1 MSASGSSAVRS
12 GQQNLLSDWLL
23 PDNSL
28 DGLRYLSRAQIRY
41 RVKRFWKR
49 MFSPRQAIA
58 SLLSVAF
65 VSLYLV
71 AGLTLLSRREANDPE
86 QLRLWLSGG
95 MVLYAMYH
103 TVKHL
108 WAKPSLEP
116 DAETWA
122 DADRLWLGGGPVAR
136 RTMVLREAMSAV
148 PSAVAKTCLLGVVL
162 WRDAEFLPL
171 LLAGI
176 CLALIALELIRRVIT
191 HGIDALRPGERRVG
205 CAISLFV
212 GLAML
217 FQLGVQIWQST
228 PPGSD
233 PVVYV
238 LSAMSEV
245 GNYAGSA
252 WIQIMAFALLPAASV
267 ASAEPWPWFGQLAPS
282 ISLSLMT
289 MMAVAV
295 ILMLAEV
302 LVRVDAWSSNRRI
315 ETERQRLRLLE
326 SNANLP
332 RSAALN
338 VASRSLRTTWIQQFG
353 DALSRWLPK
362 RSRGMSGLVVRQ
374 LQCVRRYLPNVI
386 VSFAIP
392 MALSLSPLLT
402 DQTTKQWVFVIGGIA
417 LSSLLLAPPALQIDF
432 RRDLKRMFLVRSLP
446 LGNAAMCAGMLSVPV
461 AITVLFQW
469 STLALGAWIAAPPK
483 WQTVW
488 LFLALP
494 SLAVVTFSVE
504 NALFLAFPHH
514 VHAQGIAMVI
524 RAKITFLWKGLMLA
538 IAPIALISYVMLC
551 ERMLPTFWVGPAAF
565 AGTLLAVWSVAA
577 LAGWVLVRCW
587 SRFDPL
593 IDTPPE

>member
-1 MSASGSSAVRS
+1 MNAPGFTTARVGRT
-12 GQQNLLSDWLL
+12 NRLIDWLI
-23 PDNSL
+23 PDDSL
-28 DGLRYLSRAQIRY
+28 DGLRYLSRAQFRF
-41 RVKRFWKR
+41 RVMRFWKR

-58 SLLSVAF
+58 SILSIVFMA
-65 VSLYLV
+65 LYLV

-95 MVLYAMYH
+95 MVLYALYH
-103 TVKHL
+103 TVKQL
-108 WAKPSLEP
+108 WSKPSLEP
-116 DAETWA
+116 DAVTWT
-122 DADRLWLGGGPVAR
+122 DVDRLWLGGGPVSR
-136 RTMVLREAMSAV
+136 RTMVLREAMSSI
-148 PSAVAKTCLLGVVL
+148 PSALAKTALLGVVL

-171 LLAGI
+171 LLAGV

-191 HGIDALRPGERRVG
+191 HGIDALRPAERRLG
-205 CAISLFV
+205 CMISLVV
-212 GLAML
+212 GSAML
-217 FQLGVQIWQST
+217 VQLGVQTWQAT

-233 PVVYV
+233 PVIYV

-245 GNYAGSA
+245 GHYAGSA
-252 WIQIMAFALLPAASV
+252 AIQFMAFALLPAASV
-267 ASAEPWPWFGQLAPS
+267 AAAEPWAVFG
-282 ISLSLMT
+282 SLPVFMSLGLMT
-289 MMAVAV
+289 LISVAV
-295 ILMLAEV
+295 IFVLAET
-302 LVRVDAWSSNRRI
+302 LVRVDAWSSQRRI
-315 ETERQRLRLLE
+315 RTERDRLRLIE
-326 SNANLP
+326 SEVAIGG
-332 RSAALN
+332 SA
-338 VASRSLRTTWIQQFG
+338 SIGSLSQPMQVTRIQRFG
-353 DALSRWLPK
+353 DWLAGWLPEGQ
-362 RSRGMSGLVVRQ
+362 RGMSGLVVRQ

-446 LGNAAMCAGMLSVPV
+446 LGNVAMCVGMLSVPV

-469 STLALGAWIAAPPK
+469 STLALGAWFATPSM
-483 WQTVW
+483 WQIVW

-494 SLAVVTFSVE
+494 SLAVVTFAVE

-538 IAPIALISYVMLC
+538 VAPIGLISYVMFC
-551 ERMLPTFWVGPAAF
+551 ERVLPTFWVGPAAF
-565 AGTLLAVWSVAA
+565 GGTLLAVWSTAA
-577 LAGWVLVRCW
+577 FAGWVLVRCW
-587 SRFDPL
+587 RRFDPL

>member
-1 MSASGSSAVRS
+1 MTTSGFTSVRG
-12 GQQNLLSDWLL
+12 GQRNRLSDWLI
-23 PDNSL
+23 PDDSL
-28 DGLRYLSRAQIRY
+28 DGLRYLSRAQLRF
-41 RVKRFWKR
+41 RVARFWKR

-58 SLLSVAF
+58 SILSIVFMA
-65 VSLYLV
+65 LYLV

-95 MVLYAMYH
+95 MVLYALYH

-108 WAKPSLEP
+108 WSKPTPEP
-116 DAETWA
+116 DAVTWT
-122 DADRLWLGGGPVAR
+122 DADRLWLGGGPVSR
-136 RTMVLREAMSAV
+136 RTMVLREAMSSI
-148 PSAVAKTCLLGVVL
+148 PSSLAKTALLGVVL

-171 LLAGI
+171 LLAGV

-191 HGIDALRPGERRVG
+191 HGIDAMRPSERRLG
-205 CAISLFV
+205 CIISLVV
-212 GLAML
+212 GLAMVV
-217 FQLGVQIWQST
+217 QLGIQTWQST

-233 PVVYV
+233 PVIYV

-245 GNYAGSA
+245 GNYAGSTA
-252 WIQIMAFALLPAASV
+252 IQAMAFALLPAASV
-267 ASAEPWPWFGQLAPS
+267 AAAEPWSVFDSLPPLVSLAF
-282 ISLSLMT
+282 MT
-289 MMAVAV
+289 MIAIAV
-295 ILMLAEV
+295 ICVLAEV
-302 LVRVDAWSSNRRI
+302 LVRVDAWSAKRRI
-315 ETERQRLRLLE
+315 ETERRRLRLME
-326 SNANLP
+326 SNVANG
-332 RSAALN
+332 RSSADEFL
-338 VASRSLRTTWIQQFG
+338 SRPTQVTRIQRFG
-353 DALSRWLPK
+353 DWFAKCLPE
-362 RSRGMSGLVVRQ
+362 RHRGMSGLVVRQ

-446 LGNAAMCAGMLSVPV
+446 LGNVAMCVGMLSVPV

-469 STLALGAWIAAPPK
+469 STLALGAWFATPSM

-494 SLAVVTFSVE
+494 SLAVVTFAVE

-538 IAPIALISYVMLC
+538 VAPIGLISYVMFC
-551 ERMLPTFWVGPAAF
+551 ERVLPTFWVGPAAF
-565 AGTLLAVWSVAA
+565 GGTLLAVWSTAA
-577 LAGWVLVRCW
+577 FAGWVLVRCW
-587 SRFDPL
+587 RRFDPL

>member
-1 MSASGSSAVRS
+1 MSASGFTSERV
-12 GQQNLLSDWLL
+12 GQANGLGDWLL
-23 PDNSL
+23 PDHSL
-28 DGLRYLSRAQIRY
+28 DGLRYLSRAQVRF

-58 SLLSVAF
+58 SLLSIAF
-65 VSLYLV
+65 VSLYLL

-116 DAETWA
+116 DAETWTA
-122 DADRLWLGGGPVAR
+122 ADRLWLGGGPVSR
-136 RTMVLREAMSAV
+136 RTMVLREAMSAI
-148 PSAVAKTCLLGVVL
+148 PSALAKTALLGVVL

-171 LLAGI
+171 LLAGV
-176 CLALIALELIRRVIT
+176 CLALIALEMIRRVIT
-191 HGIDALRPGERRVG
+191 HGIDALRPSERRLG
-205 CAISLFV
+205 CAISLVV
-212 GLAML
+212 GLAMV

-233 PVVYV
+233 PVIYV

-245 GNYAGSA
+245 GHYAGSA

-267 ASAEPWPWFGQLAPS
+267 ASAEPWSMFGSLAPS
-282 ISLSLMT
+282 VSLTLMT
-289 MMAVAV
+289 MLAVAV
-295 ILMLAEV
+295 ILALAET
-302 LVRVDAWSSNRRI
+302 LVRVDAWSTRRRT
-315 ETERQRLRLLE
+315 ETERQRLRWME
-326 SNANLP
+326 SNVIQGKTG
-332 RSAALN
+332 ALDD
-338 VASRSLRTTWIQQFG
+338 VSRSLRVTWTQRFG
-353 DALSRWLPK
+353 DALAKWLPE
-362 RSRGMSGLVVRQ
+362 RARGMSGLVVRQ

-446 LGNAAMCAGMLSVPV
+446 LGNVAMCVGMLSVPV

-483 WQTVW
+483 WQTIW
-488 LFLALP
+488 LFMALP
-494 SLAVVTFSVE
+494 SLAVVTFAVE

-524 RAKITFLWKGLMLA
+524 RAKITFLWKGVMLA
-538 IAPIALISYVMLC
+538 IAPIGLISYVMMC
-551 ERMLPTFWVGPAAF
+551 ERLLPSFWVGPAAF
-565 AGTLLAVWSVAA
+565 AGTLFAVWSVAA

-587 SRFDPL
+587 NRFDPL